1 MQIIHC
7 DLALRNVMVNKFPW
21 EVKVAEF
28 GLARD
33 LTRMASRRS
42 SRWRNP
48 RVRLQH
54 AHTSI
59 SLNRLF
65 LYFYVQHPVLTVL
78 VLLNSFAAHFQIHW
92 SYLWMIR
99 SCFVPSENPKW
110 PKRFQLCSRAVVSLW
125 HECMFQVLQKC
136 FLSNMCTHLYSGEN
150 QRVRCCLRIF
160 GV

>member
-48 RVRLQH
+48 RVRWQYAHTASFSHSPRTALQH
-54 AHTSI
+54 
-59 SLNRLF
+59 
-65 LYFYVQHPVLTVL
+65 
-78 VLLNSFAAHFQIHW
+78 
-92 SYLWMIR
+92 
-99 SCFVPSENPKW
+99 
-110 PKRFQLCSRAVVSLW
+110 
-125 HECMFQVLQKC
+125 
-136 FLSNMCTHLYSGEN
+136 
-150 QRVRCCLRIF
+150 IF
-160 GV
+160 KFIDLICG